1 MENINNIIE
10 ENSRLIYSVVNLF
23 KNNNNKDDLYQ
34 AGVLGMIK
42 AYKNFDNSINVKFT
56 TYAYPYILGEV
67 KKFLREDKDIKISR
81 SISKFNYQ
89 IEKVSILLSQKL
101 YREPTTKEIA
111 DFLNIDELY
120 VIDSINSKREVK
132 SIDEPIMSDSKEIT
146 LHETIS
152 SKQEKIDDLI
162 MLRDEIEKLNNF
174 EKEII
179 QKRYFEDETQT
190 EIASLLGMTQV
201 QVSRREQKIL
211 AKLKQ
216 KLY

>member
-146 LHETIS
+146 LHETIP

>member
-89 IEKVSILLSQKL
+89 IEKVSSLLSQKL

-146 LHETIS
+146 LHETIP